1 MQMARIRFH
10 NDEDEAKG
18 LVELAK
24 RLRVICL
31 PNDLYEIPK
40 KSLALLEEMEIPYTL
55 IKEEGF
61 DHVIYEIRNSNPPQI
76 Q

>member
-10 NDEDEAKG
+10 DDEDEAKG

-24 RLRVICL
+24 RVRVICL
-31 PNDLYEIPK
+31 PNDLYEIPH
-40 KSLALLEEMEIPYTL
+40 KSLTMLEEMKIPYTL

-61 DHVIYEIRNSNPPQI
+61 DHAIYALRNSNPS
-76 Q
+76 

>member
-1 MQMARIRFH
+1 MQMARIQFH
-10 NDEDEAKG
+10 SDEDEAKG

-24 RLRVICL
+24 RIRVICL
-31 PNDLYEIPK
+31 PDNFYEIPK
-40 KSLALLEEMEIPYTL
+40 KSLAILEELKIPYTL

-61 DHVIYEIRNSNPPQI
+61 DHAIHALRNSHPSQI